1 MRESAVYGR
10 WKKWRSARWN
20 CSLETESRHHSGI
33 RSMKVLDSRWMK
45 GLLTFRPEPEQQ
57 ARRIVRMQLHVVL
70 PAKVGIIAVVLS
82 YVFTSAWMQE
92 VPSTHDVAL
101 DFLRKYFLVYS
112 ASNLVVAGFFIY
124 WRRFPARLFQWL
136 VFILGLLD
144 GLFVSGLLLITD
156 GFESTA
162 YWLFPVLVV
171 LNAISIPL
179 AAPQLV
185 LNMLLGFFYLS
196 AGLLYPKVSYS
207 LLDTQTLTQRRPST
221 NIVQAVTGTNSMM
234 QTNLSRRLTN
244 ALDVVANTN
253 RASRTNHAWIVE
265 GMPFQQEEISSEPNL
280 PKLLLLWLLTAC
292 CYGVQILRRA
302 IEDAREFAVREGQ
315 LLYAGRLSAE
325 FAHQIKNPLAIINNA
340 VFSLQRAVKEGRND
354 ISPQLEIIREEVE
367 RSDRIITQI
376 MGYAQLSEGHV
387 EKLDLVDEVNRAVE
401 ETFPPAVDTGVRI
414 ERRYAP
420 HLPPLLMQQK
430 HLSQILINILQNAR
444 EALNGK
450 GKVTVAVAV
459 RRDESVEIIISD
471 NGPGIAPEK
480 IERIFE
486 QYYSTKEK
494 GTGLGLAI
502 VKHNVEL
509 YAGQVRAESELGK
522 GARFIL
528 TFPAKTVMKYESK
541 V

>member
-1 MRESAVYGR
+1 
-10 WKKWRSARWN
+10 
-20 CSLETESRHHSGI
+20 
-33 RSMKVLDSRWMK
+33 MK

-70 PAKVGIIAVVLS
+70 PAKVGIIVVILW
-82 YVFTSAWMQE
+82 YVFTSAWTQE
-92 VPSTHDVAL
+92 APNTHDLAL
-101 DFLRKYFLVYS
+101 NFFRTYFLVYS
-112 ASNLVVAGFFIY
+112 ACNLCVGAIFVN
-124 WRRFPARLFQWL
+124 WKRFPFGLFQWL
-136 VFILGLLD
+136 VFTLGLLD
-144 GLFVSGLLLITD
+144 GLFISGLVVITD
-156 GFESTA
+156 GFASIA
-162 YWLFPVLVV
+162 YWLFPTLIV
-171 LNAISIPL
+171 LNAMSIPL
-179 AAPQLV
+179 AAPQIV
-185 LNMLLGFFYLS
+185 LNLLLGFFYLG
-196 AGLLYPKVSYS
+196 AGLLYPQVQLAESQAPS
-207 LLDTQTLTQRRPST
+207 LHRPTT
-221 NIVQAVTGTNSMM
+221 NTTATVTNVFEP
-234 QTNLSRRLTN
+234 TNLPSSPTN
-244 ALDVVANTN
+244 ALANASTN
-253 RASRTNHAWIVE
+253 RPKSYAWITD
-265 GMPFQQEEISSEPNL
+265 L
-280 PKLLLLWLLTAC
+280 PPKPDENPSNPDFPRVIMLWLLTAC
-292 CYGVQILRRA
+292 CYGAQILRRT
-302 IEDAREFAVREGQ
+302 IEESREFAVREGQ

-340 VFSLQRAVKEGRND
+340 VFSAQRAVQDGRRD

-401 ETFPPAVDTGVRI
+401 ETFPAAAETGVVV

-420 HLPPLLMQQK
+420 HLRPILMQQK
-430 HLSQILINILQNAR
+430 HLSQILVNILQNAR

-459 RRDESVEIIISD
+459 NRDESVAITISD

-509 YAGQVRAESELGK
+509 YAGKVRAESELGK

-528 TFPAKTVMKYESK
+528 TFPAKTVMKTHESGK
-541 V
+541 L

>member
-1 MRESAVYGR
+1 
-10 WKKWRSARWN
+10 
-20 CSLETESRHHSGI
+20 
-33 RSMKVLDSRWMK
+33 
-45 GLLTFRPEPEQQ
+45 
-57 ARRIVRMQLHVVL
+57 
-70 PAKVGIIAVVLS
+70 
-82 YVFTSAWMQE
+82 
-92 VPSTHDVAL
+92 
-101 DFLRKYFLVYS
+101 
-112 ASNLVVAGFFIY
+112 
-124 WRRFPARLFQWL
+124 
-136 VFILGLLD
+136 
-144 GLFVSGLLLITD
+144 
-156 GFESTA
+156 
-162 YWLFPVLVV
+162 
-171 LNAISIPL
+171 
-179 AAPQLV
+179 
-185 LNMLLGFFYLS
+185 LLGVFYLS
-196 AGLLYPKVSYS
+196 AGLLYPEVQLAVSQAPV
-207 LLDTQTLTQRRPST
+207 LHRTTTNTLMVVT
-221 NIVQAVTGTNSMM
+221 NTLER
-234 QTNLSRRLTN
+234 TNLSLVSTN
-244 ALDVVANTN
+244 ALVATLNTN
-253 RASRTNHAWIVE
+253 RVKQTNYAWIQ
-265 GMPFQQEEISSEPNL
+265 GLPSKPEENPSNPDL
-280 PKLLLLWLLTAC
+280 PRVIVLWLLTAC

-302 IEDAREFAVREGQ
+302 IEDSREFAVREGQ

-340 VFSLQRAVKEGRND
+340 VFSLQRAVKEGRRD

-401 ETFPPAVDTGVRI
+401 ETFPAAMDTAVRI

-459 RRDESVEIIISD
+459 RGDESVEIVISD
-471 NGPGIAPEK
+471 NGPGVAPEK

-528 TFPAKTVMKYESK
+528 RFPAKTVMKQYESK